1 MFLGI
6 TESPNFMTGILPL
19 WFENVLFFYSRNR
32 FGNAMVGDKIRKT
45 FEGSQIVGYARGTD
59 R

>member
-1 MFLGI
+1 
-6 TESPNFMTGILPL
+6 MTGILPL

>member
-6 TESPNFMTGILPL
+6 TENPNFMTEILL
-19 WFENVLFFYSRNR
+19 LCFENVLFIYNRNR
-32 FGNAMVGDKIRKT
+32 FGNAMVDDKIRKT
-45 FEGSQIVGYARGTD
+45 FEGSQIVGYARGIG

>member
-1 MFLGI
+1 
-6 TESPNFMTGILPL
+6 MTGIWPL
-19 WFENVLFFYSRNR
+19 CFENVLFFYNRNR

-45 FEGSQIVGYARGTD
+45 FEGSQIVGYARGID